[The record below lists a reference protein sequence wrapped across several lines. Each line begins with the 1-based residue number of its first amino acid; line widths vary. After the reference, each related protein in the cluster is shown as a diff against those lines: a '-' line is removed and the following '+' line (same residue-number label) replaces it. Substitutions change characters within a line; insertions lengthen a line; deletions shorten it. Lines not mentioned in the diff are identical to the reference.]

1 MIHAHMYAGDSGT
14 MPFYAEQDT
23 LLQITAPSGSGEVRL
38 RTGKW
43 QVQWT
48 ARDGGMLVAGERV
61 ETRLR
66 RLLRRIGF

>member
-14 MPFYAEQDT
+14 MLFHAEQDT
-23 LLQITAPSGSGEVRL
+23 LLHITAPSGSGEVRL

-43 QVQWT
+43 QVRWT
-48 ARDGGMLVAGERV
+48 ARDGGMLVRGERI

-66 RLLRRIGF
+66 RLLRSIGF